1 MLVIKDLTLNKEM
14 TNQAM
19 AAVFGG
25 RHYCGNYDH
34 IHSGR
39 WRRTY
44 YRAFWKCI
52 KRHGKKYLAL
62 QRQWTFVRYQVRHI
76 GRLHIVGLKG

>member
-1 MLVIKDLTLNKEM
+1 MLVIKDLTLNKEI
-14 TNQAM
+14 TKQAM
-19 AAVFGG
+19 AAVFGSG
-25 RHYCGNYDH
+25 HGCGNYDH
-34 IHSGR
+34 IHNGR

-44 YRAFWKCI
+44 YRSFWKCI

-76 GRLHIVGLKG
+76 GRLYIVGRKG